1 MGVRWSKSS
10 LHFALLAICAICIAP
25 VMTPLT
31 HVIPNVIS
39 ECLIAT
45 EVISVNFPST
55 EPIYKCMDFHN
66 YMYEIFPCPCLHV
79 NEPRFKVSLLWAEMG
94 SWSMNTHGLLLAIY
108 TMCAKFC
115 NNCGIAKERAS
126 IVQSRPHQ
134 DSCSTIATLHY
145 WMGQMFVSYAS
156 YRWTHLLRDHT

>member
-10 LHFALLAICAICIAP
+10 LHLALLAICAICIAP

-66 YMYEIFPCPCLHV
+66 YRYEILPCPCLHV
-79 NEPRFKVSLLWAEMG
+79 NEPRFKVSLILWAEMG
-94 SWSMNTHGLLLAIY
+94 SWRCEY
-108 TMCAKFC
+108 TWSPSGNLHNVRQVLQQLWHCQRK
-115 NNCGIAKERAS
+115 R
-126 IVQSRPHQ
+126 QHR
-134 DSCSTIATLHY
+134 TIKATLLK
-145 WMGQMFVSYAS
+145 GTDVCSYAS
-156 YRWTHLLRDHT
+156 YRWTH